1 MHREIG
7 RFVAGL
13 PLSRLVVCGD
23 LGREIAAGAK
33 QAGMSHQAIVEVADA
48 AGAADVLKKSVR
60 RGDVVLVKASR
71 GMRMEQI
78 VQGLTGMKAVTK
90 QAS

>member
-1 MHREIG
+1 M
-7 RFVAGL
+7 
-13 PLSRLVVCGD
+13 LS
-23 LGREIAAGAK
+23 
-33 QAGMSHQAIVEVADA
+33 DA
-48 AGAADVLKKSVR
+48 SAAADLLKKSVG

>member
-1 MHREIG
+1 
-7 RFVAGL
+7 
-13 PLSRLVVCGD
+13 
-23 LGREIAAGAK
+23 
-33 QAGMSHQAIVEVADA
+33 VEVANA
-48 AGAADVLKKSVR
+48 AAAADLLKKSVR